1 MIWRLIYDLRDLD
14 FDFCGGIGD
23 CVLYGPEIRK
33 KAVCAYRHEKTD
45 NARYFARGEEVN
57 ERTLKDIESELKRAR
72 RKHPLFASTEP
83 RAVCIIAEEFGEM
96 AQAVNDSLAL
106 GRKTEEGERKMLEAR
121 MEALHVIA
129 TCIRFLEEV

>member
-1 MIWRLIYDLRDLD
+1 MIWRRIYDLRDLD
-14 FDFCGGIGD
+14 FDFCRRIGN
-23 CVLYGPEIRK
+23 CVFYGPEIRTE
-33 KAVCAYRHEKTD
+33 AVCSYRHKTAYY
-45 NARYFARGEEVN
+45 ARYFVGGEEVN

-106 GRKTEEGERKMLEAR
+106 GRKTEEGEKKMLEAR
-121 MEALHVIA
+121 MEAIHVIA
-129 TCIRFLEEV
+129 TCVRFLEEL

>member
-1 MIWRLIYDLRDLD
+1 MIWRRVYDLRDLD
-14 FDFCGGIGD
+14 FDFCRGVWD

-33 KAVCAYRHEKTD
+33 KAVCSYRHETAYHTRHFVGGD
-45 NARYFARGEEVN
+45 EVN

>member
-1 MIWRLIYDLRDLD
+1 MIWRWNYDLRDLD

-33 KAVCAYRHEKTD
+33 KAVCSYRNKKAYH
-45 NARYFARGEEVN
+45 ARYFIRGEEVN

-72 RKHPLFASTEP
+72 RKHPLFANTEP

-129 TCIRFLEEV
+129 TCIRLLEEV